1 MTKVLDISGQRYARL
16 VALEFARI
24 QRGNAVWVFACDCG
38 ALKSIDAHSVRYG
51 ATRSCGC
58 LHSEAA
64 AAKNTKHGKSHTPEY
79 LTWKSMRERCGNPNV
94 LNYHRWGGRGI
105 RVCPEW
111 DDFDLFLA
119 HVGPRP
125 SSRHSL
131 DRINNDG
138 NYEPGNVRWATDAEQ
153 GRNMVR
159 NHWIEFRGERMIQQD
174 WADRLGIAGCTLR
187 KRLKRWT
194 LERALTE
201 KPMAAEFAE
210 RQRAKKK

>member
-16 VALEFARI
+16 VALDFARI

-58 LHSEAA
+58 LHSETA

-125 SSRHSL
+125 SSKHSL

-138 NYEPGNVRWATDAEQ
+138 NYEPGNVRWATAAEQ
-153 GRNMVR
+153 ARNRRNTQLFTINGTTRHLSGWAESVGISIQCLMHRMKIGLSLEDALHRPNGR
-159 NHWIEFRGERMIQQD
+159 
-174 WADRLGIAGCTLR
+174 WAVQ
-187 KRLKRWT
+187 K
-194 LERALTE
+194 
-201 KPMAAEFAE
+201 
-210 RQRAKKK
+210 